1 MTVEAHC
8 LKFLWYRPT
17 ALLEMAANPAIIAL
31 FDVDGTLT
39 APRKVS
45 YFLLYPYTVQ
55 SMDLLN

>member
-1 MTVEAHC
+1 
-8 LKFLWYRPT
+8 
-17 ALLEMAANPAIIAL
+17 MAANPAIIAL